1 MQEEIVDVDPTEY
14 VETEEDETEQ
24 TEQARDQRK
33 GRLNT
38 IVALTVALLATFMG
52 ICKVK
57 DDNIV
62 QAMQQA
68 QADKIDNYSWYQ
80 ARNVREEVADATV
93 AQLTAALA
101 GAPPQ
106 ARAAYQQQIAVYRQ
120 IAQDQDTKKKKQ
132 QTDADQADK
141 DYNRLNTHDD
151 QFDLSDALL
160 AIAISL
166 LAVTALTQKRWLLI
180 VAAVPTF
187 FGVLMGLAGLFG
199 WRLHPDAITRLL
211 S

>member
-1 MQEEIVDVDPTEY
+1 MDVDPTEY
-14 VETEEDETEQ
+14 VETEDEERSA
-24 TEQARDQRK
+24 EAEKDRRK

-38 IVALTVALLATFMG
+38 VVAITVALLATFMG

-68 QADKIDNYSWYQ
+68 QADRIDNYSWYQ
-80 ARNVREEVADATV
+80 ARNIREEIDQATV
-93 AQLTAALA
+93 AQLTAQRA

-106 ARAAYQQQIAVYRQ
+106 AQAAYGKEIAAYQRMAD
-120 IAQDQDTKKKKQ
+120 DQDHKKQ
-132 QTDADQADK
+132 KQQADADQNGK
-141 DYNRLNTHDD
+141 DYDRLNYHDD

-160 AIAISL
+160 AISISL

-187 FGVLMGLAGLFG
+187 FGVFYGLSGLFG
-199 WRLHPDAITRLL
+199 WHFHPDTITRLL